1 MSSQK
6 IEFHK
11 TYTRMSRSPW
21 KDSDLSRVAM
31 LFDPDSKAGIYLHLG
46 DRGINGVSVSKS
58 LHHKLPETLQQQ
70 YINAELVDVVMYVF
84 HAEIKN
90 YCRESVDEN
99 AFRRIFLLSQDTFF
113 SDRSLY
119 RWQEAFK
126 NFMEQ
131 CCN

>member
-21 KDSDLSRVAM
+21 KESDLSRVAM
-31 LFDPDSKAGIYLHLG
+31 LFDSDSKAGIYLHLG
-46 DRGINGVSVSKS
+46 DKGINGMSVSKL
-58 LHHKLPETLQQQ
+58 LHHKLPNKLQQQ
-70 YINAELVDVVMYVF
+70 YIDAELVDVVMYVF
-84 HAEIKN
+84 HAEIEN

-99 AFRRIFLLSQDTFF
+99 AFRRIFLLSQDAFF
-113 SDRSLY
+113 SDSSLY
-119 RWQEAFK
+119 RWQEAFD